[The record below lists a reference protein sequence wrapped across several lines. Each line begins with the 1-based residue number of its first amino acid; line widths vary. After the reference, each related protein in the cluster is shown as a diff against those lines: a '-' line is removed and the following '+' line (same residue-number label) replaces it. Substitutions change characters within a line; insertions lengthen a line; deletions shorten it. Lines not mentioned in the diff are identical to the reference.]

1 MTNSLIPNR
10 NSSKIIMIDQ
20 RNCQTNSEKMFLVIG
35 IMEDFLDGISEFGL
49 KDKISIDNVL

>member
-10 NSSKIIMIDQ
+10 NSSKIIRIDQ

-35 IMEDFLDGISEFGL
+35 ITEDFLDGISEFGL

>member
-20 RNCQTNSEKMFLVIG
+20 RNSHTNSEKMFLVIG
-35 IMEDFLDGISEFGL
+35 ITEDFLDGISEFGL

>member
-20 RNCQTNSEKMFLVIG
+20 RNCQTDSEKMFLGIG
-35 IMEDFLDGISEFGL
+35 IMEDFLDGISKFGL
-49 KDKISIDNVL
+49 KDKISIYNVL

>member
-20 RNCQTNSEKMFLVIG
+20 RNSHTNSEKMFLVIG